1 LVTTPQPATEFFRL
15 RWLVYELV
23 LRDLRLR
30 YRGSA
35 LGFAWTLLNPLL
47 FMAIYTLVF
56 SVYMRENIVNYPAFL
71 LAGIVPWSW
80 LAGALGQGT
89 SSIVD
94 GRMYVGKSLFPTGVL
109 VMVPVVSN
117 GVNFLFSLPVLFL
130 FVLLLHVH
138 LGPSLVVLPLVIL
151 IQGTMVLGATLLAAT
166 CNVFY
171 RDVQQLIQYIIT
183 ALFFVTPIFYTPDL
197 VPAKFQ
203 FLVAWNPFASL
214 IACYHSILY
223 AGTFPRLYDLAFS
236 LIFSVVLLWIAK
248 TYFEQYKETF
258 SEYV

>member
-1 LVTTPQPATEFFRL
+1 MVTTPQPAPVFFRF

-30 YRGSA
+30 YRGSV

-56 SVYMRENIVNYPAFL
+56 SIYLRENIVNYPAFL
-71 LAGIVPWSW
+71 LAGIVPWQW

-94 GRMYVGKSLFPTGVL
+94 GRAYVGKTLFPAGVL

-117 GVNFLFSLPVLFL
+117 GVNFLFSLPVLFA

-138 LGPSLVVLPLVIL
+138 LGPSLIMLPVLIA
-151 IQGTMVLGATLLAAT
+151 IQGIMVLGATLLAAT

-171 RDVQQLIQYIIT
+171 RDIQQLIQYILT
-183 ALFFVTPIFYTPDL
+183 ALFFVTPIFYTPNL

-203 FLVAWNPFASL
+203 FLIAVNPFASL
-214 IACYHSILY
+214 IACYHAILY
-223 AGTFPRLYDLAFS
+223 AGTFPRLYDLGFS
-236 LIFSVVLLWIAK
+236 LVFSLFLLWLGK
-248 TYFEQYKETF
+248 TYFLQYKEAF

>member
-1 LVTTPQPATEFFRL
+1 MVTTPQPATALFRL

-30 YRGSA
+30 YRGSV

-56 SVYMRENIVNYPAFL
+56 SVYMRENVVNYPAFL
-71 LAGIVPWSW
+71 LAGIVPWQW
-80 LAGALGQGT
+80 LAGAVGQGT

-94 GRMYVGKSLFPTGVL
+94 GRVYVGKTLFPTGVL
-109 VMVPVVSN
+109 VLVPVVSN
-117 GVNFLFSLPVLFL
+117 GVNFLLSLPVLFA

-138 LGPSLVVLPLVIL
+138 LGPSLILLPVVIA
-151 IQGTMVLGATLLAAT
+151 IQGIMVLGATLLAAT

-171 RDVQQLIQYIIT
+171 RDVQQLIQYVIT
-183 ALFFVTPIFYTPDL
+183 ALFFMTPIFYTPNL
-197 VPAKFQ
+197 VPARFQ
-203 FLVAWNPFASL
+203 FLVSWNPVASL

-236 LIFSVVLLWIAK
+236 LLFSLLLLWIAK